1 MTIKNPT
8 IDSTISKTSDSTLDI
23 NRVVRARRGALW
35 IGLVT
40 LIGIGLLCGVALAGS
55 DFNPLA
61 FAKIGTRFAE
71 LDPEGTRGYDGQFA
85 YYIAR
90 DGYEAVPHIDG
101 ATLRYQRILYPVVSR
116 ALAFG
121 NPELVPWTLI
131 AVNILAH
138 SAGAA
143 LLAYLLALHGG
154 AAWGALVYSVWIGAL
169 FGVRL
174 DLNEPLCV
182 ALGLGAIATYAHGR
196 YRITILLL
204 ILSTLAKELGLIF
217 AAGLA
222 LHAFF
227 NGQRRW
233 GILIFGG
240 PLLAFLAWWGF
251 MRLWLGRLPIGYPA
265 AHIHLIPL
273 QGMFAELEETALEF
287 VFLAIWLGLPAL
299 VIFLLAARRMWRQRR
314 VELGAALALAGA
326 GFVLVMPDVS
336 WQDPV
341 AAYRVGISLVVGGLL
356 FVGQCYPR
364 RIGWLAALWLPTLL
378 VVLMTPSLW
387 L

>member
-8 IDSTISKTSDSTLDI
+8 IDTIISKAVNEIDA
-23 NRVVRARRGALW
+23 NRMIKARRGALW
-35 IGLVT
+35 IGVVT
-40 LIGIGLLCGVALAGS
+40 LIGICLLCGLALAS
-55 DFNPLA
+55 NDFNPLA

-90 DGYEAVPHIDG
+90 DGYDAVPFIDG

-116 ALAFG
+116 AIALG
-121 NPELVPWTLI
+121 NPDWVPWTLI
-131 AVNILAH
+131 GVNILAH
-138 SAGAA
+138 AAGAA
-143 LLAYLLALHGG
+143 LLAYLLTLVGG
-154 AAWGALVYSVWIGAL
+154 AAWGALVYSIGIGAL

-182 ALGLGAIATYAHGR
+182 ALGLGAIAVYAHGHFR
-196 YRITILLL
+196 TTILLL
-204 ILSTLAKELGLIF
+204 ILSTMAKELGLIF

-222 LHAFF
+222 FHAFF

-233 GILIFGG
+233 SILIFGG

-251 MRLWLGRLPIGYPA
+251 MRLWLGRLPLGYPA
-265 AHIHLIPL
+265 ARIHAIPL
-273 QGMFAELEETALEF
+273 QGMFAELEETTLEF
-287 VFLAIWLGLPAL
+287 VFLAMWLGIPAL
-299 VIFLLAARRMWRQRR
+299 VIFLLAVRRMWRQMR
-314 VELGAALALAGA
+314 VELGAALAVAGA

-341 AAYRVGISLVVGGLL
+341 AAYRVGISVVVAGLL

-364 RIGWLAALWLPTLL
+364 RMGWLAALWLPTLL

-387 L
+387 F

>member
-1 MTIKNPT
+1 MTTKNA
-8 IDSTISKTSDSTLDI
+8 TLNLEASPLNNRI
-23 NRVVRARRGALW
+23 NQPLMTKARRGALW

-40 LIGIGLLCGVALAGS
+40 LIGICALCAMGLAS
-55 DFNPLA
+55 NDFDPLA
-61 FAKIGTRFAE
+61 FAKIGTQFAD
-71 LDPEGTRGYDGQFA
+71 LNPEGTRGYDGQFA

-90 DGYEAVPHIDG
+90 DGYDAVPHIDG

-121 NPELVPWTLI
+121 NPDLVPWTLI
-131 AVNILAH
+131 IVNIVAH
-138 SAGAA
+138 VGGAS
-143 LLAYLLALHGG
+143 LLAYLLVLHGSK
-154 AAWGALVYSVWIGAL
+154 AWGGLIYSVWIGAL

-182 ALGLGAIATYAHGR
+182 ALGLGAIATYVHGR
-196 YRITILLL
+196 YKTTILLL

-217 AAGLA
+217 AAGLG

-227 NGQRRW
+227 NVQRRW
-233 GILIFGG
+233 SFLIFGA

-251 MRLWLGRLPIGYPA
+251 MRLWMGRLPVGYPA
-265 AHIHLIPL
+265 AKIHLIPL
-273 QGMFAELEETALEF
+273 QGMFAELEETVLEF
-287 VFLAIWLGLPAL
+287 IFLAMWLGIPAL
-299 VIFLLAARRMWRQRR
+299 VIFLLALRRMWKQRR
-314 VELGAALALAGA
+314 VELGAALAVAGA

-341 AAYRVGISLVVGGLL
+341 AAYRVGISVVVAGLL

-364 RIGWLAALWLPTLL
+364 RMGWLAALWLPTLL

>member
-1 MTIKNPT
+1 MAIK
-8 IDSTISKTSDSTLDI
+8 DSTINAINSNTNNEVDTS
-23 NRVVRARRGALW
+23 RVIKARRGALW
-35 IGLVT
+35 VGAVT
-40 LIGIGLLCGVALAGS
+40 LIGICLLCGLALAS
-55 DFNPLA
+55 NDFNPLA

-90 DGYEAVPHIDG
+90 DGYDAVPYIDG

-116 ALAFG
+116 AIAFG
-121 NPELVPWTLI
+121 NPDWVPWTLI
-131 AVNILAH
+131 GVNILAH
-138 SAGAA
+138 AAGAA
-143 LLAYLLALHGG
+143 LLAYLLTLVGG

-182 ALGLGAIATYAHGR
+182 ALGLGAIAIYVHGR
-196 YRITILLL
+196 YRTTILLL
-204 ILSTLAKELGLIF
+204 ILSTMAKELGLIF

-222 LHAFF
+222 FHAFF

-233 GILIFGG
+233 SILIFGG

-251 MRLWLGRLPIGYPA
+251 MRLWLGRLPLGYPA
-265 AHIHLIPL
+265 ARIHAIPL
-273 QGMFAELEETALEF
+273 QGMFAELEETTLEF
-287 VFLAIWLGLPAL
+287 VFLAMWLGIPAL
-299 VIFLLAARRMWRQRR
+299 VIFLLAVRRMWRQMR
-314 VELGAALALAGA
+314 VELGAALAVAGA

-341 AAYRVGISLVVGGLL
+341 AAYRVGISVVVAGLL

-364 RIGWLAALWLPTLL
+364 RMGWLAALWLPTLL

-387 L
+387 F